1 MPARHASKARRAG
14 HRVITGGRSE
24 PHLNSTVQSEFV
36 LLVPGI
42 VPGSVAEGTGD
53 NARLPA
59 RREGRSYYSRS
70 LRSAQSRKA
79 GSRFRGSSS
88 LFMKYP
94 D

>member
-1 MPARHASKARRAG
+1 MLRAVQACVPRTG
-14 HRVITGGRSE
+14 PSQGGRSE
-24 PHLNSTVQSEFV
+24 PHLNSTVQRELV

-42 VPGSVAEGTGD
+42 VPGSVAEGTGE
-53 NARLPA
+53 NARIPA

-70 LRSAQSRKA
+70 LRTARSGKA
-79 GSRFRGSSS
+79 GSRFRGRSS